1 MDQYLLGED
10 FVVELPETNTK
21 DLSIDEEEQNLV
33 ENFFQLRNSQEK
45 LEVEKIKE
53 ESILKKEEVEVQ
65 WQMEEQC
72 HLAQDHPFTIE
83 PQQHGADPIRISIKT
98 QIQTN
103 RRTNI
108 YLDAEW
114 PEDLVGKKMPIYY
127 YPPLEKEM
135 HEQLKSIEEPGQLW
149 LTEMLRYYYGSAT
162 YLEVQFWL
170 KTKEGKMQLISKCDQ
185 HSSLIKMPG
194 QQAYPEKSLSHD
206 EVKWTRNTAVFGVN
220 FNCTRTCFKSE
231 LFVFVRVRHGNLFME
246 STLIELPFR
255 RSEKRKHDHDGG
267 KQQFSA
273 KKQHTVEVL
282 KPISFKPEIVP
293 MANVEMSA
301 QRLVKVEVP
310 QIKVED
316 SVVKV
321 ERPALKMEDETSAT
335 MSKLTSMVFDSSSDG
350 SSDNESNAMSIGN
363 GESNNLIAD
372 IIELNDLW
380 NLELWNNG
388 LVL

>member
-1 MDQYLLGED
+1 MDLYLLGED

-21 DLSIDEEEQNLV
+21 MMSTDEDEQTYQ
-33 ENFFQLRNSQEK
+33 NFFDLRNSQEK
-45 LEVEKIKE
+45 EKKPITIKKDEASEVENQ
-53 ESILKKEEVEVQ
+53 L
-65 WQMEEQC
+65 EEQC

-83 PQQHGADPIRISIKT
+83 PQQHGTDPIRISIKT

-108 YLDAEW
+108 YLDGDW
-114 PEDLVGKKMPIYY
+114 PEDLIGKKMPIYY

-170 KTKEGKMQLISKCDQ
+170 KTQDGKMQLVSKCDQ
-185 HSSLIKMPG
+185 HPSLIKMPG
-194 QQAYPEKSLSHD
+194 QTMYPEKSLSHD
-206 EVKWTRNTAVFGVN
+206 EVKWTRSTAVFGVN

-231 LFVFVRVRHGNLFME
+231 LFVFARVRHGNLFME

-255 RSEKRKHDHDGG
+255 RSEKRKHDHDTS
-267 KQQFSA
+267 KHFAA
-273 KKQHTVEVL
+273 KKHNHTSIPAVSTSVNTPLSINNPPKIQIMPLPRLMPKVE
-282 KPISFKPEIVP
+282 
-293 MANVEMSA
+293 EMSDQA
-301 QRLVKVEVP
+301 PIFEMD
-310 QIKVED
+310 ED
-316 SVVKV
+316 SSVLS
-321 ERPALKMEDETSAT
+321 R
-335 MSKLTSMVFDSSSDG
+335 LTSMVFDSTSSEN
-350 SSDNESNAMSIGN
+350 SSDNELSNNPPAVGN
-363 GESNNLIAD
+363 GEPNLVTD

-388 LVL
+388 VL